1 MNYFECF
8 NLILY
13 FIESQVKS
21 KYKQHYFKKVKSNVF
36 GLVFELNTF
45 DFLNIFSINFV
56 IEVID
61 GVVYFIHS
69 PCYSIP
75 LFFLFYFIFIFM
87 FFSIVCVIT

>member
-36 GLVFELNTF
+36 GLNTF